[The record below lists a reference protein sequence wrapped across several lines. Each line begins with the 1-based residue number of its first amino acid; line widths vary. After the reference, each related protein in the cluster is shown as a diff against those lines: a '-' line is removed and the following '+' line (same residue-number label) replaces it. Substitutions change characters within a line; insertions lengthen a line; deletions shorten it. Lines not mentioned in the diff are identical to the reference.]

1 MTKTPMTDTELDKIL
16 KSARQ
21 PELPKGFADRL
32 QAKLEAEPRSNVFA
46 FPLRRAQAAQIR
58 RIWLGAIPLVA
69 SLAAGLYIGTLD
81 SIPASLAALESTLV
95 TDATEQTIG
104 SGFEDTEAF
113 VNGDLS

>member
-16 KSARQ
+16 KSVRQ
-21 PELPKGFADRL
+21 PELPKGFAHRL
-32 QAKLEAEPRSNVFA
+32 QAKLEAEPRSNVIA
-46 FPLRRAQAAQIR
+46 FPGRKPEPKQNR
-58 RIWLGAIPLVA
+58 RIWLSAIPLVA

-81 SIPASLAALESTLV
+81 SIPDSLAALESTLV
-95 TDATEQTIG
+95 ADAADQTIG

>member
-16 KSARQ
+16 KSTRQ

-32 QAKLEAEPRSNVFA
+32 QARLEAEPRSNVIA
-46 FPLRRAQAAQIR
+46 FPVRKPELKQNR
-58 RIWLGAIPLVA
+58 RIWLSAIPLVA
-69 SLAAGLYIGTLD
+69 SLAAGLYLGTLD
-81 SIPASLAALESTLV
+81 SIPSSLSALEATLV
-95 TDATEQTIG
+95 EDTSEQTIG

>member
-1 MTKTPMTDTELDKIL
+1 MTKTPLTDAELDKIL
-16 KSARQ
+16 QSTRQ
-21 PELPKGFADRL
+21 PELPEGFAGRL
-32 QAKLEAEPRSNVFA
+32 QARLEAEQRSNVIA
-46 FPLRRAQAAQIR
+46 FPLRKIPTPSSR
-58 RIWLGAIPLVA
+58 RIWLSAIPLVA

-95 TDATEQTIG
+95 ADATDQTIG